1 MFFGF
6 GTAFGYLFPLL
17 FLCVFGVIIYGIVRN
32 ISTWHKNN
40 QSPRLAVSARIVA
53 KRADVSCHHHPN
65 AGDASGAH
73 GFSTVSNTSCYV
85 TFQVES
91 GDRLE
96 LAVNGAAYG
105 MLTEGDVGTLRFQGT
120 RYLGFD
126 RS

>member
-6 GTAFGYLFPLL
+6 QTAFGYLFPFL
-17 FLCVFGVIIYGIVRN
+17 FPCVFCGIIYGIVRN

-40 QSPRLAVSARIVA
+40 PSPRLAGS
-53 KRADVSCHHHPN
+53 
-65 AGDASGAH
+65 
-73 GFSTVSNTSCYV
+73 
-85 TFQVES
+85 
-91 GDRLE
+91 
-96 LAVNGAAYG
+96 AYG

>member
-32 ISTWHKNN
+32 IGTWHKNN
-40 QSPRLAVSARIVA
+40 QSPRLAVSA
-53 KRADVSCHHHPN
+53 
-65 AGDASGAH
+65 
-73 GFSTVSNTSCYV
+73 
-85 TFQVES
+85 
-91 GDRLE
+91 
-96 LAVNGAAYG
+96 YG
-105 MLTEGDVGTLRFQGT
+105 TLTEGDVGTLCFRGT